1 MLTKKGHLLG
11 LKHLNEYQN
20 QSYMGTVLTAEQK
33 QLFKMLA
40 YGLKSSC
47 LPKKLL
53 QLTQTH
59 VGMHKQN
66 LSIIA
71 DLLTKNMK

>member
-20 QSYMGTVLTAEQK
+20 QSYMGTVLTAKQT
-33 QLFKMLA
+33 QLFKMLNC
-40 YGLKSSC
+40 GLKSC
-47 LPKKLL
+47 LPKILL

-59 VGMHKQN
+59 VGIHKQI
-66 LSIIA
+66 LLIIA
-71 DLLTKNMK
+71 DLQAKNMK